1 MQTRLDL
8 PPAPKQALIA
18 TQKPANSL
26 MKYLRIRKGDLPYAA
41 GVAAGVIYLTLN
53 DAFFVF
59 VLASFALVFGA
70 MYYCAKVIATVLEA
84 IKSKQS
90 VQNGG

>member
-8 PPAPKQALIA
+8 PPAPKHTRIA

-26 MKYLRIRKGDLPYAA
+26 MKYLRIRKSDLPYAA

-70 MYYCAKVIATVLEA
+70 MYYCAKVIPFIEKT
-84 IKSKQS
+84 IGHRISI
-90 VQNGG
+90 